1 MSDFIKT
8 LGNLKQISQLIRIH
22 NRVWPGSIGIIE
34 ALVESSECLLAVSQK
49 GNVIAY
55 AFVEMD
61 KKGGFAELQDITVDP
76 DHQGKGI
83 GKELLRRVMD
93 KYGYVKL
100 MARIS
105 KDSLLQF
112 YQKHGFVTEMV
123 VENYYG
129 IDEDGARM
137 AWRRETTARD

>member
-1 MSDFIKT
+1 MADFIRT
-8 LGNLKQISQLIRIH
+8 LSCLKQVSQLIRIH

-34 ALVESSECLLAVSQK
+34 ALVESDECFLALSQK
-49 GNVIAY
+49 GNVLAY
-55 AFVEMD
+55 AFVERD
-61 KKGGFAELQDITVDP
+61 EKRGFAELQDITVDP

-83 GKELLRRVMD
+83 GNELLKRIMNE
-93 KYGYVKL
+93 YGYIKL

-105 KDSLLQF
+105 KDSLMQF
-112 YQKHGFVTEMV
+112 YQKHGFTTEMV

-137 AWRRETTARD
+137 SWRRDCQD

>member
-1 MSDFIKT
+1 MPEFIKT
-8 LGNLKQISQLIRIH
+8 LSCLKQVSQLIRIH

-34 ALVESSECLLAVSQK
+34 ALVESDECFLAVSQK
-49 GNVIAY
+49 GNVLAY

-83 GKELLRRVMD
+83 GNELLRRIMD
-93 KYGYVKL
+93 EYGYVKL

-105 KDSLLQF
+105 KESLMQF
-112 YQKHGFVTEMV
+112 YQKHGFATEMV

-137 AWRRETTARD
+137 VWRRNQTD